1 MHENGE
7 QEQSPPSRQHGL
19 CPGADSSRTCPPQNS
34 SFSLLPP
41 LASARTRH
49 PLTVQGCLSH
59 PRSYRSSC
67 GGRNFPCRPPWV
79 CLHKDIKGGL
89 CGSCLGRSHLRGYP
103 SAWGTQ
109 PHTCSRRETWLLSY
123 KISAIKALSNTF
135 LSVNRSAWW
144 LLKPRRVKIHGMT
157 MVGTSLSCLWRLFF
171 CTVTPWIN
179 SRRSSPC
186 ASCHGRGHSS
196 ISPMGSLWLK
206 PAVAVSGRD
215 KGLKCQ

>member
-59 PRSYRSSC
+59 PRSYWSSC

-79 CLHKDIKGGL
+79 CLRKDIRGGL

-109 PHTCSRRETWLLSY
+109 PHTCSRRETSLCSGLSVPQPCPSTHPSFSSDQHF
-123 KISAIKALSNTF
+123 KHVSLIQNLSNKSTF
-135 LSVNRSAWW
+135 KHFL
-144 LLKPRRVKIHGMT
+144 
-157 MVGTSLSCLWRLFF
+157 
-171 CTVTPWIN
+171 
-179 SRRSSPC
+179 
-186 ASCHGRGHSS
+186 
-196 ISPMGSLWLK
+196 ISQSFST
-206 PAVAVSGRD
+206 VAVKTTACEDPWHDHGWD
-215 KGLKCQ
+215 QPQLLVEVVLLYGYTLD